1 MKIDPID
8 KNSLSEQVVNHFIE
22 KLLNGDLVI
31 GDKLPSE
38 RDLSEELKIS
48 RTTLREGLKILDLMN
63 VIKKEGKKNTI
74 SLNDSNLLKESLE
87 IHICTKDI
95 DYLELL
101 EIRSI
106 LETETVILAA
116 KKAQKENIT
125 ELEESLKKMKSNKNN
140 FKQYVLNDV
149 KFHINLAKSTQNN
162 VFLEIYSLIQEL
174 LKEYQLKIIKEKNI
188 LEKSLEH
195 HKIILK
201 AIKDKN
207 PQKAKEIMKEHLN
220 FTKKEFIDLITKN

>member
-162 VFLEIYSLIQEL
+162 VLLEIYSLIQEL

-207 PQKAKEIMKEHLN
+207 PHKAKEIMKEHLN